1 MGIVKVILILIVI
14 IIVGAVGYLG
24 FSYTQLVNGQQKN
37 LGVTYA
43 TADYNKAVKEKAKVE
58 VANSEGL
65 CLTCAFTT
73 EGSQKVALT
82 LSDAE
87 ISAIQN
93 YSNQAKGPI
102 KNVQIRFLGG
112 DIAEASFLTNFTYQ
126 GQKINYPI
134 YVKGQVKNTGPK
146 SFGIAV
152 EKLDAGSMPVP
163 GPIAKRAETEF
174 IGYVNNILSGIDGL
188 NVEKIEINNGSVRF
202 VGNIPTKVSG
212 F

>member
-1 MGIVKVILILIVI
+1 MAIVKVLIILIIVAAI
-14 IIVGAVGYLG
+14 GAVGYIG

-37 LGVTYA
+37 LGVVYTM
-43 TADYNKAVKEKAKVE
+43 ADYDKAVKEKAKVE
-58 VANSEGL
+58 IANSGGL
-65 CLTCAFTT
+65 CLTCAFET
-73 EGSQKVALT
+73 EGSQKVDLT

-112 DIAEASFLTNFTYQ
+112 NTAEASFLTNFTYQ

-134 YVKGQVKNTGPK
+134 YVKGQVRNTGPK

-163 GPIAKRAETEF
+163 GPIAKRAESEF
-174 IGYVNNILSGIDGL
+174 IGYVNNILSGISGL
-188 NVEKIEINNGSVRF
+188 NVEKVEIDNGSVRF
-202 VGNIPTKVSG
+202 VGSIPAKASG